1 MTATDRPRTPQR
13 SGPPAGPS
21 PAARGLILVG
31 VGVVLGLI
39 LLVRAGGVGFQSS
52 DEGVKINT
60 DEAAVTT
67 TSSAPTTTVPTTD
80 KAPQQVKVVVAN
92 GSPVSG
98 LAGKTTAFLAQNGY
112 SNSTATDAQSQVS
125 VTTVYYSPGFEASAK
140 ALARILGLNSSQVQ
154 ALPNGAE
161 LAKNQP
167 SDAGVVV
174 IAGPEIATIVG
185 ASSSTSGSGSSG
197 TSGSSGSG
205 SSGSSGSSGTS
216 GSTGSSSSGSGSS
229 GSGSTGSGSTGSGST
244 GSSGSGSTGSS
255 SSGSGSSGSGS
266 SGSGSSGSG
275 SSGSGSSS
283 TSG

>member
-39 LLVRAGGVGFQSS
+39 LLLRAGGVGFQSG
-52 DEGVKINT
+52 DEGVKINS

-67 TSSAPTTTVPTTD
+67 TTSAPTTTVPTTD

-174 IAGPEIATIVG
+174 IAGPEIAAIVG
-185 ASSSTSGSGSSG
+185 ASSTGSGSGSSG
-197 TSGSSGSG
+197 SGSTGSSGSSGSSSSGSSTSGSG
-205 SSGSSGSSGTS
+205 SSGSSGSGSTGSRTS
-216 GSTGSSSSGSGSS
+216 GSTSSGTSSSGSGSS
-229 GSGSTGSGSTGSGST
+229 GSGSTGSGSSGS
-244 GSSGSGSTGSS
+244 GSSGSGSTGS
-255 SSGSGSSGSGS
+255 
-266 SGSGSSGSG
+266 
-275 SSGSGSSS
+275 GSSS

>member
-39 LLVRAGGVGFQSS
+39 LLVRAGGVGFESGG
-52 DEGVKINT
+52 EGVKINS

-67 TSSAPTTTVPTTD
+67 TTSAPTTTVPTTD

-112 SNSTATDAQSQVS
+112 SNSTATDSQSQVS
-125 VTTVYYSPGFEASAK
+125 VTTVYYAPGFDASAK

-185 ASSSTSGSGSSG
+185 ASSS
-197 TSGSSGSG
+197 
-205 SSGSSGSSGTS
+205 
-216 GSTGSSSSGSGSS
+216 SSGSGSS
-229 GSGSTGSGSTGSGST
+229 GSGSSGT
-244 GSSGSGSTGSS
+244 
-255 SSGSGSSGSGS
+255 SGSSGSGS

-275 SSGSGSSS
+275 SSGSGSTGTSS
-283 TSG
+283 SGSGSSGSGSSGSGSGSSGSGSTGTSSSGSGSSSSGSGSTGSSSSSNSG

>member
-39 LLVRAGGVGFQSS
+39 LLVRAGGVGFQSG

-67 TSSAPTTTVPTTD
+67 TISAPTTTVPTTD

-229 GSGSTGSGSTGSGST
+229 GSGSTGSGS
-244 GSSGSGSTGSS
+244 SGSGSTGSS

>member
-1 MTATDRPRTPQR
+1 
-13 SGPPAGPS
+13 
-21 PAARGLILVG
+21 
-31 VGVVLGLI
+31 VVLGLI
-39 LLVRAGGVGFQSS
+39 LLVRAGGVGFESGG
-52 DEGVKINT
+52 EGVKINS

-67 TSSAPTTTVPTTD
+67 TTSAPTTTVPTTD

-112 SNSTATDAQSQVS
+112 SNSTATDSQSQVS
-125 VTTVYYSPGFEASAK
+125 VTTVYYAPGFDASAK

-185 ASSSTSGSGSSG
+185 ASSS
-197 TSGSSGSG
+197 
-205 SSGSSGSSGTS
+205 
-216 GSTGSSSSGSGSS
+216 SSGSGSS
-229 GSGSTGSGSTGSGST
+229 GSGSSGT
-244 GSSGSGSTGSS
+244 
-255 SSGSGSSGSGS
+255 SGSSGSGS

-275 SSGSGSSS
+275 SSGSGSTGTSS
-283 TSG
+283 SGSGSSGSGSSGSGSSGSGSTGTSSSGSGSSSSGSGSTGSSSSSNSG

>member
-39 LLVRAGGVGFQSS
+39 LLVRAGGVGFESGG
-52 DEGVKINT
+52 EGVKINS

-67 TSSAPTTTVPTTD
+67 TTSAPTTTVPTTD

-112 SNSTATDAQSQVS
+112 SNSTATDSQSQVS
-125 VTTVYYSPGFEASAK
+125 VTTVYYAPGFDASAK

-185 ASSSTSGSGSSG
+185 ASSS
-197 TSGSSGSG
+197 
-205 SSGSSGSSGTS
+205 
-216 GSTGSSSSGSGSS
+216 SSGSGSS
-229 GSGSTGSGSTGSGST
+229 GSGSSGT
-244 GSSGSGSTGSS
+244 
-255 SSGSGSSGSGS
+255 SGSSGSGS

-275 SSGSGSSS
+275 SSGSGSTGTSS
-283 TSG
+283 SGSGSSGSGSSGSGSSGSGSTGTSSSGSGSSSSGSGSTGSSSSSNSG

>member
-13 SGPPAGPS
+13 SGPPTGPS

-39 LLVRAGGVGFQSS
+39 LLVRAGGVGFQSG

-197 TSGSSGSG
+197 SGSS
-205 SSGSSGSSGTS
+205 
-216 GSTGSSSSGSGSS
+216 
-229 GSGSTGSGSTGSGST
+229 

-266 SGSGSSGSG
+266 SGSGSTGSSSSGSGSSGSGSSGSGSG